1 MQTYLMF
8 ASSCPL
14 QSSNILL
21 MSDLEN
27 AFAETNFAWL
37 SLSTEPKGGPMVDV
51 AFMYSFFK

>member
-1 MQTYLMF
+1 MF